1 MRYSLKRRAGG
12 LLCGVLIFCQIWTM
26 TAFARPDWPAD
37 TGIMAEAGVV
47 MDVDSGAVIFS
58 QNGHVAYPPASIT
71 KILTALIVLEHA
83 SLDETVTY
91 SETAMNSVEADS
103 GNKLSLA
110 VGDQLTVEECLYALL
125 LVSSN
130 QTANALAEHV
140 AGSISAFVDMMNAK
154 LTELGC
160 TESHFDNPSGLNGDT
175 QAVSALD
182 MAKIAQAAYQN
193 ETLLAINSADS
204 YRIDSTINN
213 PDGVTAVNEHRL
225 VVTEDS
231 SSEFYYPSAKAGKT
245 GYLLAA
251 GNTLVTYAEQDGRR
265 LVSVILKGSPRQ
277 YFLDGKNLLEF
288 GFGSF
293 QNMGINENETRYVTG
308 TEPVELNGVSYQ
320 PEELVIEPG
329 KVITLPDSA
338 AFSDSELTLEAAP
351 EGAPSGTVGRLSYTY
366 NDRQIGSA
374 LLLTQEG
381 AQALA
386 AGAGTD
392 DSAQGETDGTET
404 AGAQDGGTEN
414 AEDGSGSTDETGTG
428 DVPEDTGAGDA
439 GTETQNGSGTDEL
452 SETVSGP
459 ADGQTADAEN
469 QDGGV
474 NLAVVFLLV
483 LFAGLAGFAFYWLH
497 QKQKREAEES
507 ALRRRERRRRI
518 IEEGAET
525 EAEYERLLEEK
536 RLREEKKRRRP

>member
-1 MRYSLKRRAGG
+1 M
-12 LLCGVLIFCQIWTM
+12 
-26 TAFARPDWPAD
+26 
-37 TGIMAEAGVV
+37 
-47 MDVDSGAVIFS
+47 
-58 QNGHVAYPPASIT
+58 
-71 KILTALIVLEHA
+71 
-83 SLDETVTY
+83 
-91 SETAMNSVEADS
+91 
-103 GNKLSLA
+103 
-110 VGDQLTVEECLYALL
+110 
-125 LVSSN
+125 
-130 QTANALAEHV
+130 
-140 AGSISAFVDMMNAK
+140 
-154 LTELGC
+154 
-160 TESHFDNPSGLNGDT
+160 
-175 QAVSALD
+175 
-182 MAKIAQAAYQN
+182 
-193 ETLLAINSADS
+193 
-204 YRIDSTINN
+204 
-213 PDGVTAVNEHRL
+213 
-225 VVTEDS
+225 
-231 SSEFYYPSAKAGKT
+231 
-245 GYLLAA
+245 
-251 GNTLVTYAEQDGRR
+251 
-265 LVSVILKGSPRQ
+265 
-277 YFLDGKNLLEF
+277 
-288 GFGSF
+288 
-293 QNMGINENETRYVTG
+293 
-308 TEPVELNGVSYQ
+308 
-320 PEELVIEPG
+320 IEPG

-483 LFAGLAGFAFYWLH
+483 LFAGLAGFGFYWLH

-518 IEEGAET
+518 SEEGAET